1 MAKKIMVDGNTAAA
15 QIAFACS
22 EVAAIYP
29 ITPSSPMAETCDEL
43 ASACKTNI
51 WGTVPSIVEMESEG
65 GAAGAVHGS
74 LTTGSLT
81 TTFTASQGLLL
92 MIPNMYKIAGELC
105 PTVFHVS
112 ARSLACQGL
121 CIFGDQGDVMACRQ
135 TGFAMLCSN
144 SVQEA
149 HDMAMVAHA
158 STLEAKVPFMHFFDG
173 FRTSHEVQ
181 KIEEIPTDVIRE
193 MIDDKYVEDFRKRA
207 LDPEHPTMRGTA
219 QNPDI
224 NFQGRESCE
233 KYYQATPAI
242 VQKYMDKLAKLTGR
256 AYKLYDYVGAPD
268 AEYVAIAMGSGC
280 DTLHET
286 VDALVKE
293 GKKVGLVKVHLYRPF
308 SMKDFV
314 QAIPA
319 TVKVITVLD
328 RTKEPGAIGDPLYL
342 DACAAIGQAKQQGLV
357 TFAYPKILA
366 GRYGIGSKDF
376 TPNMC
381 ANIYANM
388 ASAQPKDRFVVGIV
402 DDGTPTA
409 QYILGDESFVVPK
422 GDRKECMFW
431 GLGAD
436 GTVGANKNSIK
447 IIGNYTEN
455 YAQGYFEYDSKKSGG
470 VTISHLR
477 FGSDMIRSPYFINT
491 ADFTACHCF
500 PYLEKYDMLKAAKPG
515 SVFLLASPYSAAEIW
530 DHMPDEV
537 EQTIIDKKIK
547 FYVINAAKIALEN
560 GMGTRT
566 NTVLQTAFFKLSG
579 ITLKKA
585 DGTVLDPIQVLKDY
599 AEKAYAKKG
608 MDVVEMNWKCIEA
621 AANAIE
627 EVKYPATV
635 AGKAKMPATVAAEAP
650 DFIKNVT
657 AKMIA
662 QKGNELPVSAIPD
675 DGTWPTAT
683 TQWEK
688 RNVAAF
694 IPQWDPTACIQCA
707 NCTAICSHAAIRIKV
722 YNESALAGA
731 PAAFKSADAKTP
743 KIKALGAKVTVQV
756 APEDCMGCELCV
768 VQCPMSKPKAVKQA
782 DGSVKMEP
790 NPKPALKMVPQIP
803 LRQQEAANWK
813 HFLSIP
819 DVDPAKLDTKILLDV
834 QLKRPLFEFSGA
846 CAGCGETP
854 YVKLLTQL
862 CGDRLLIANAT
873 GCSSIYGGNLPT
885 TPYCQRADGRGP
897 AWSNSLFE
905 DNAQFGMGM
914 RVSSDKLQAY
924 AFELVAKALA
934 NEKTPAEM
942 KACLEKI
949 QKVDQF
955 DTKGAGVEEMR
966 ALVAELKG
974 YCAAGKAAGC
984 STCAQLLAVADN
996 LVRKSVWVL
1005 GGDGWAYDIGYG
1017 GLDHVLASGKNIKIL
1032 VMDTEVYSN
1041 TGGQASKA
1049 TPTGAI
1055 AKFAASGKVQSKKNL
1070 GLMQM
1075 QYKNVYI
1082 AYVSMG
1088 TNPAAT
1094 VKAFN
1099 EAENY
1104 NGPALIIAYAHCIE
1118 QGLATKTGPAHQK
1131 AAVESVHFPLWR
1143 YNPEAAGKK
1152 ITIDSQDKS
1161 DTVSFAKNAVSK
1173 ELGEN
1178 RFKQLIKKVGEEK
1191 AMAMLQKSEEGF
1203 KENYQLIK
1211 KLAEIS

>member
-43 ASACKTNI
+43 ASMCKTNI
-51 WGTVPSIVEMESEG
+51 WGSIPSIVEMESEG

-92 MIPNMYKIAGELC
+92 MIPNMYTIAGELA

-112 ARSLACQGL
+112 ARSLASNSL

-135 TGFAMLCSN
+135 TGFAMLASN

-158 STLEAKVPFMHFFDG
+158 ATLKSKVPFLHFFDG

-181 KIEEIPTDVIRE
+181 KIDEIPQDVIRQ
-193 MIDDKYVEDFRKRA
+193 MIDEEYVEDFRRRA

-219 QNPDI
+219 SNPDVT
-224 NFQGRESCE
+224 FQLREVCN
-233 KYYQATPAI
+233 KYYDATPAI
-242 VQKYMDKLAKLTGR
+242 VQEYMDRLAKLTGR
-256 AYKLYDYVGAPD
+256 AYKLYDYVGAAD
-268 AEYVAIAMGSGC
+268 AEYVVVAMGSGC

-293 GKKVGLVKVHLYRPF
+293 GKKVGLLKVHLYRPF
-308 SMKDFV
+308 SMVDFV
-314 QAIPA
+314 KAIPA
-319 TVKVITVLD
+319 TVKVVTVLD
-328 RTKEPGAIGDPLYL
+328 RVKEPGAIGDPLYL
-342 DACAAIGQAKQQGLV
+342 DVAAAIGQGLQDGV
-357 TFAYPKILA
+357 VSFKYPKILA

-376 TPNMC
+376 TPQMC
-381 ANIYANM
+381 ANVFANM
-388 ASAQPKDRFVVGIV
+388 AKDKPMDHFCVGIV
-402 DDGTPTA
+402 DDVTGR
-409 QYILGDESFVVPK
+409 YILGDDSFVVPK

-477 FGSDMIRSPYFINT
+477 FGSDMIRSPYFINS

-515 SVFLLASPYSAAEIW
+515 SVFLLASPYTAAEVW

-537 EQTIIDKKIK
+537 EQAIIDKKLK
-547 FYVINAAKIALEN
+547 FFVIDAAKIAREN

-599 AEKAYAKKG
+599 AEKAYSKKG
-608 MDVVEMNWKCIEA
+608 QEVVEMNWKCIEA
-621 AANAIE
+621 ASAAIE
-627 EVKYPATV
+627 EVKYPSAP
-635 AGKAKMPATVAAEAP
+635 AGKAKMPPAVPADAP
-650 DFIKNVT
+650 DFVKNVS

-662 QKGNELPVSAIPD
+662 QKGDTLKVSELPV

-694 IPQWDPTACIQCA
+694 IPQWDPAACIQCG
-707 NCTAICSHAAIRIKV
+707 NCLAICSHAAIRMKV
-722 YNESALAGA
+722 YNDGDLAGA
-731 PAAFKSADAKTP
+731 PATFKSAEA
-743 KIKALGAKVTVQV
+743 KALTKNFGSKVTIQV

-768 VQCPMSKPKAVKQA
+768 VQCPMKAK
-782 DGSVKMEP
+782 G
-790 NPKPALKMVPQIP
+790 ALKMVEQIP
-803 LRQQEAANWK
+803 LRKTEAENWK
-813 HFLSIP
+813 FFLGLP
-819 DVDPAKLDTKILLDV
+819 EVDPAKLDTRKLLDS

-854 YVKLLTQL
+854 YVKLLTQI

-885 TPYCQRADGRGP
+885 TPYCQRADGKGP

-905 DNAQFGMGM
+905 DNAQFGLGM
-914 RVSSDKLQAY
+914 RVSADKLYGFAM
-924 AFELVAKALA
+924 ELVDKVIAH
-934 NEKTPAEM
+934 EKTPAEM
-942 KACLEKI
+942 KALCEKI
-949 QKVDQF
+949 KAVNQYDE
-955 DTKGAGVEEMR
+955 KGQGVEEMR
-966 ALVAELKG
+966 ALVKELKKG
-974 YCAAGKAAGC
+974 CEAGKANGC
-984 STCAQLLAVADN
+984 PICAQLLAVADN

-1055 AKFAASGKVQSKKNL
+1055 AKFAASGKVQAKKNL

-1075 QYKNVYI
+1075 QYKNVYV

-1104 NGPALIIAYAHCIE
+1104 NGPAIIIAYAHCIE
-1118 QGLATKTGPAHQK
+1118 QGLLTKTGPAHQK
-1131 AAVESVHFPLWR
+1131 AAVESVHFPLWT
-1143 YNPEAAGKK
+1143 YNPTTGKVK
-1152 ITIDSQDKS
+1152 LDSADKS

-1178 RFKQLIKKVGEEK
+1178 RFKQLIKKIGEEK
-1191 AMAMLQKSEEGF
+1191 AMAMLEKSEQGF
-1203 KENYQLIK
+1203 KDNYALLK
-1211 KLAEIS
+1211 KLSEM

>member
-43 ASACKTNI
+43 ASMCKTNI
-51 WGTVPSIVEMESEG
+51 WGSIPSIVEMESEG

-92 MIPNMYKIAGELC
+92 MIPNMYKIAGELA

-112 ARSLACQGL
+112 ARSLASNSL

-144 SVQEA
+144 SVQES

-158 STLEAKVPFMHFFDG
+158 ATLESKVPFLHFFDG

-181 KIEEIPTDVIRE
+181 KIDEIPTEVIRE
-193 MIDDKYVEDFRKRA
+193 MIDDKFVEDFRARA

-219 QNPDI
+219 SNPDVT
-224 NFQGRESCE
+224 FQLREVCN
-233 KYYQATPAI
+233 KYYDATPAI

-256 AYKLYDYVGAPD
+256 AYKLYDYVGAKD
-268 AEYVAIAMGSGC
+268 AEYVVVAMGSGC

-293 GKKVGLVKVHLYRPF
+293 GKKVGLLKVHLYRPF
-308 SMKDFV
+308 SMVDFV
-314 QAIPA
+314 KALPA
-319 TVKVITVLD
+319 TVKVVTVLD
-328 RTKEPGAIGDPLYL
+328 RVKEPGAIGDPLYL
-342 DACAAIGQAKQQGLV
+342 DVAAAIGQGLQDGV
-357 TFAYPKILA
+357 VSFKYPKILA

-376 TPNMC
+376 TPQMC
-381 ANIYANM
+381 ANVYANM
-388 ASAQPKDRFVVGIV
+388 AKDKPMDKFCVGIV
-402 DDGTPTA
+402 DDVTGR
-409 QYILGDESFVVPK
+409 YILGDDSFVVPK

-455 YAQGYFEYDSKKSGG
+455 FAQGYFEYDSKKSGG

-477 FGSDMIRSPYFINT
+477 FGSDMIRSPYFINS

-500 PYLEKYDMLKAAKPG
+500 PYLEKYDMLKSAKPG
-515 SVFLLASPYSAAEIW
+515 SVFLLASPYTAAEIW

-537 EQTIIDKKIK
+537 EQAIIDKKLK
-547 FYVINAAKIALEN
+547 FYVIDAAKIAREN

-579 ITLKKA
+579 IKLAKA
-585 DGTVLDPIQVLKDY
+585 DGTELDPIQVLKDY
-599 AEKAYAKKG
+599 AEKAYSKKG
-608 MDVVEMNWKCIEA
+608 QEVVEMNWKCIEA
-621 AANAIE
+621 ASAAIE
-627 EVKYPATV
+627 EVKYPSAP
-635 AGKAKMPATVAAEAP
+635 AGKAKMPAAVPADAP
-650 DFIKNVT
+650 DFVKQVS

-662 QKGNELPVSAIPD
+662 QKGDTLKVSELPV

-694 IPQWDPTACIQCA
+694 IPQWDPAACIQCG
-707 NCTAICSHAAIRIKV
+707 NCLAICSHAAIRMKV
-722 YNESALAGA
+722 YPAAELANA
-731 PAAFKSADAKTP
+731 PATFKSVDAGKLTS
-743 KIKALGAKVTVQV
+743 KFGEKVTIQV

-768 VQCPMSKPKAVKQA
+768 VQCPMKAK
-782 DGSVKMEP
+782 G
-790 NPKPALKMVPQIP
+790 ALKMVEQIP
-803 LRQQEAANWK
+803 LRKTEAENWK
-813 HFLSIP
+813 FFLDLP
-819 DVDPAKLDTKILLDV
+819 EVDPMKLNTKMLLDS

-854 YVKLLTQL
+854 YVKLLTQI

-905 DNAQFGMGM
+905 DNAQFGLGM
-914 RVSSDKLQAY
+914 RVSADKLYGFAM
-924 AFELVAKALA
+924 ELVDKVIAH
-934 NEKTPAEM
+934 EKTPADM
-942 KACLEKI
+942 KALCEKI
-949 QKVDQF
+949 KAVDQY
-955 DTKGAGVEEMR
+955 DEKGQGVEQMR
-966 ALVAELKG
+966 ALVKDLKKG
-974 YCAAGKAAGC
+974 CEAGKANGC
-984 STCAQLLAVADN
+984 PICAQLLAVADN

-1055 AKFAASGKVQSKKNL
+1055 AKFAASGKVQAKKNL

-1075 QYKNVYI
+1075 QYKDVYV

-1104 NGPALIIAYAHCIE
+1104 NGPAIIIAYAHCIE
-1118 QGLATKTGPAHQK
+1118 QGLLTKTGPAHQK
-1131 AAVESVHFPLWR
+1131 AAVESVHFPLWT
-1143 YNPEAAGKK
+1143 YNPTTGKVK
-1152 ITIDSQDKS
+1152 LDSADKS
-1161 DTVSFAKNAVSK
+1161 DTVSFAANAVSK

-1178 RFKQLIKKVGEEK
+1178 RFKQLVKKIGQDK
-1191 AMAMLQKSEEGF
+1191 AMEMLKGAEQGF
-1203 KENYQLIK
+1203 KDNYALLK
-1211 KLAEIS
+1211 KLSEM

>member
-1 MAKKIMVDGNTAAA
+1 M
-15 QIAFACS
+15 
-22 EVAAIYP
+22 
-29 ITPSSPMAETCDEL
+29 
-43 ASACKTNI
+43 
-51 WGTVPSIVEMESEG
+51 
-65 GAAGAVHGS
+65 
-74 LTTGSLT
+74 
-81 TTFTASQGLLL
+81 
-92 MIPNMYKIAGELC
+92 
-105 PTVFHVS
+105 
-112 ARSLACQGL
+112 
-121 CIFGDQGDVMACRQ
+121 
-135 TGFAMLCSN
+135 
-144 SVQEA
+144 
-149 HDMAMVAHA
+149 
-158 STLEAKVPFMHFFDG
+158 
-173 FRTSHEVQ
+173 Q
-181 KIEEIPTDVIRE
+181 KIDEIPTEVIRE
-193 MIDDKYVEDFRKRA
+193 MIDDRFVEDFRRRA

-314 QAIPA
+314 GAIPA
-319 TVKVITVLD
+319 TVKCITVLD

-342 DACAAIGQAKQQGLV
+342 DVCAAIGQAKQEGLISY
-357 TFAYPKILA
+357 AYPKVLA

-376 TPNMC
+376 TPQMC
-381 ANIYANM
+381 ANVFANM
-388 ASAQPKDRFVVGIV
+388 AAAKPLDHYVVGIV
-402 DDGTPTA
+402 DDVMNR
-409 QYILGDESFVVPK
+409 YILGDENFVVPK

-477 FGSDMIRSPYFINT
+477 FGSEMIRSPYFINS

-500 PYLEKYDMLKAAKPG
+500 PYLEKYDMLKAAKPN
-515 SVFLLASPYSAAEIW
+515 SVFLLASPYSAAEVW
-530 DHMPDEV
+530 NHMPDEV
-537 EQTIIDKKIK
+537 EQAIIDKKIR
-547 FYVINAAKIALEN
+547 FYVIDAAKIAREN

-608 MDVVEMNWKCIEA
+608 QEVVEMNWKCIEA
-621 AANAIE
+621 ASAAIE
-627 EVKYPATV
+627 EVKYPAAP
-635 AGKAKMPATVAAEAP
+635 AGKAKMPPAVPAEAP
-650 DFIKNVT
+650 AFIQKVS

-694 IPQWDPTACIQCA
+694 IPQWDPAACIQCG
-707 NCTAICSHAAIRIKV
+707 NCSIICPHAAIRMKV
-722 YNESALAGA
+722 YPAAALEGA
-731 PAAFKSADAKTP
+731 PATLKSADAG
-743 KIKALGAKVTVQV
+743 ALTKKFGEKVTIQV

-768 VQCPMSKPKAVKQA
+768 VQCPKSKPGA
-782 DGSVKMEP
+782 E
-790 NPKPALKMVPQIP
+790 KPALKMVEQIP
-803 LRQQEAANWK
+803 LRETEAANWK
-813 HFLSIP
+813 FFLSLP
-819 DVDPAKLDTKILLDV
+819 EVDTAKLDTKKLLDS

-854 YVKLLTQL
+854 YVKLLTQI

-885 TPYCQRADGRGP
+885 TPYCQRTDGKGP

-914 RVSSDKLQAY
+914 RVSADKLHGY
-924 AFELVAKALA
+924 AMELVGKALA
-934 NEKTPAEM
+934 GDKTPADM

-955 DTKGAGVEEMR
+955 DEKGQGVEEMR
-966 ALVAELKG
+966 ALVKELKG
-974 YCAAGKAAGC
+974 FCEAGKAAGC
-984 STCAQLLAVADN
+984 QTCAQLLAVADN
-996 LVRKSVWVL
+996 LVRKSVWIL

-1017 GLDHVLASGKNIKIL
+1017 GLDHVLASGKNVKIL

-1055 AKFAASGKVQSKKNL
+1055 AKFAASGKAQPKKNL

-1075 QYKNVYI
+1075 QYKNVYV

-1088 TNPAAT
+1088 ANPVAT

-1104 NGPALIIAYAHCIE
+1104 DGPALIIAYAHCIE
-1118 QGLATKTGPAHQK
+1118 QGLLTKTGPAHQK
-1131 AAVESVHFPLWR
+1131 VAVDSVHFPLWT
-1143 YNPEAAGKK
+1143 YNPTTGKVK
-1152 ITIDSQDKS
+1152 LDSADKS
-1161 DTVSFAKNAVSK
+1161 ATVSFAKDAVSK
-1173 ELGEN
+1173 EYGEN
-1178 RFKQLIKKVGEEK
+1178 RFKQLIKKVGAEK
-1191 AMAMLQKSEEGF
+1191 ATAMLEKAEEGF
-1203 KENYQLIK
+1203 KENYALLK
-1211 KLAEIS
+1211 KLSEM